1 MLFLFFIR
9 TGLPDGPQ
17 DRVISNVEKS
27 ARADLADG
35 EIPKGYATIRW
46 ILTPAAQPQDDSVIT
61 DDRPLASPSGRG
73 AERSEAERALSVSF
87 ADSSPKGRAKGIER
101 PLLHCKVVLA
111 TTTEVFNFKHTPH
124 IMDMKLITIIW
135 TLKISVHFQ
144 EKRNKTGKFPS

>member
-9 TGLPDGPQ
+9 TGLPDGPK
-17 DRVISNVEKS
+17 DRVISNVERS

-46 ILTPAAQPQDDSVIT
+46 ILTSAAQPQDDSVIT

-87 ADSSPKGRAKGIER
+87 ADSSPRGRAKRAADSRFCKRELARCALVRNDSVFVTER
-101 PLLHCKVVLA
+101 SLLYA
-111 TTTEVFNFKHTPH
+111 
-124 IMDMKLITIIW
+124 
-135 TLKISVHFQ
+135 
-144 EKRNKTGKFPS
+144 